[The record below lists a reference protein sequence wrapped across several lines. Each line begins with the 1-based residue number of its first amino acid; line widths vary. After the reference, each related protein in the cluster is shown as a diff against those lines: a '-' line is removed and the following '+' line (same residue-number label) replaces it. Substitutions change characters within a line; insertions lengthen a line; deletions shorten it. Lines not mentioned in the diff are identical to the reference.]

1 MTRDIILLIF
11 LAGANADI
19 NAQESTGISS
29 DDRELINITTQDYN
43 ICIQQNALQQLDS
56 YTDIRVV
63 AAHAVEH
70 CEHLLKTFKDNF
82 AARTNPEIYS
92 GLERSIKN
100 RAIRNLLPLL
110 MYEKSSRQTAETEN
124 QD

>member
-1 MTRDIILLIF
+1 MTRYIILFIF
-11 LAGANADI
+11 FTGITAGI

-29 DDRELINITTQDYN
+29 EDRQLIHKTTQDYN
-43 ICIQQNALQQLDS
+43 ICVQQNALQQLDN

-70 CEHLLKTFKDNF
+70 CEHQLKAFKENF
-82 AARTNPEIYS
+82 AAKTNADFYS
-92 GLERSIKN
+92 GLGRSIKN

-124 QD
+124 

>member
-1 MTRDIILLIF
+1 MTRYIILLIF
-11 LAGANADI
+11 LAGVNAGI

-29 DDRELINITTQDYN
+29 EGRQLINKTTQDYN
-43 ICIQQNALQQLDS
+43 ICVQQNALQQLDNYS
-56 YTDIRVV
+56 DIRVV

-70 CEHLLKTFKDNF
+70 CEHQLNAFKENF
-82 AARTNPEIYS
+82 AAKRNPEFYS

-110 MYEKSSRQTAETEN
+110 MYEKSSRQTAETEK
-124 QD
+124 